1 MPNDLRVILERALGE
16 EPSTETLNM
25 YLPDIRAVIFNLL
38 SGLKNKQIAYKRL
51 IADRNQPDV
60 FTASSSRPASKP
72 VEADP
77 SRSAPSSNKSD
88 RTASPVPVPAVPL
101 PAAALAERNQQRPNR
116 PAPPDAFRPP
126 RSRSAQDSHSS
137 HEPST
142 RRTSMSSEASKHRSS
157 QMKPAGARPLIRT
170 PPTADRYSRDAGVS
184 RFSDDSDTAESRR
197 ASDASS
203 LHNSM
208 SLRSPPAIPPPTLPT
223 IPTSPP
229 LPTLNLPP
237 DHIAA
242 DPSNDAAVALQRSDA
257 LERRASKRFSS
268 YTFNKMVPTS
278 SPSAKRAST
287 SGSPPRPAR
296 RSDRLPAVIEDR
308 RPPLPDLAKS
318 LEMVRKASSSPKPA
332 IPTLETIPAS
342 PSIGISLESQQ
353 KLSSGSGSESAAT
366 KFKSTQDSLGGTLLS
381 SSSPTSITA
390 YLQLGRQVK
399 KTAIDLPTDMS
410 TLKLLFMERFEYDPG
425 MEDFPNVYIRDNKT
439 GVQYELEDLKDLQ
452 EGSVLTL
459 DIERKFSRAGA
470 VTDQSSA

>member
-1 MPNDLRVILERALGE
+1 
-16 EPSTETLNM
+16 
-25 YLPDIRAVIFNLL
+25 
-38 SGLKNKQIAYKRL
+38 
-51 IADRNQPDV
+51 
-60 FTASSSRPASKP
+60 
-72 VEADP
+72 
-77 SRSAPSSNKSD
+77 
-88 RTASPVPVPAVPL
+88 
-101 PAAALAERNQQRPNR
+101 
-116 PAPPDAFRPP
+116 
-126 RSRSAQDSHSS
+126 
-137 HEPST
+137 
-142 RRTSMSSEASKHRSS
+142 
-157 QMKPAGARPLIRT
+157 MKPIGARPLIRT

-203 LHNSM
+203 LHNSL
-208 SLRSPPAIPPPTLPT
+208 SLRSPPAIPPPSLPT
-223 IPTSPP
+223 IPISPP

-296 RSDRLPAVIEDR
+296 RSDRLPVVIEDR

-318 LEMVRKASSSPKPA
+318 LDMVRKASTSPKPV

-342 PSIGISLESQQ
+342 PSIGSSMEEAQQ
-353 KLSSGSGSESAAT
+353 RLSPGIVSDAAVTKSKLSR
-366 KFKSTQDSLGGTLLS
+366 DSLGGASS
-381 SSSPTSITA
+381 SSSPSSITA

-399 KTAIDLPTDMS
+399 KTLVDLPTDMS

-452 EGSVLTL
+452 EGCVLTL
-459 DIERKFSRAGA
+459 DIEREFVFSIPAANSLSTRPGQAALRPHIRFPFGGDQGA
-470 VTDQSSA
+470 EVGPHATQASFHGSTFDELAAVRLPVSATNSSRNT